1 MEHARCQPGDPAHP
15 FRAIYRAA
23 AGWHSRQRPRPHP
36 NAAPEL
42 TFKVEVKRGRPGRSL
57 LELSGDTDLLV
68 IGASDTRSGPAHA
81 PPRLDKTRA
90 ATYQLH
96 LGALHPPSLMTG
108 GGWPWPAVAPATRVI
123 GSGKLMAG
131 GVIAGLVRRKEM
143 GIRGDR
149 PHELAGL
156 RFHHQRLIG
165 ADHVATVAAPWL
177 RARIFIRALEA
188 HAP

>member
-96 LGALHPPSLMTG
+96 LGRSASAISDDRGWLAL
-108 GGWPWPAVAPATRVI
+108 
-123 GSGKLMAG
+123 AG
-131 GVIAGLVRRKEM
+131 GRPSYSRHRLRQADGR
-143 GIRGDR
+143 RGDS
-149 PHELAGL
+149 
-156 RFHHQRLIG
+156 
-165 ADHVATVAAPWL
+165 
-177 RARIFIRALEA
+177 RARPSERDGD
-188 HAP
+188 PWRSTP